1 MNEQFEQHAADTRPA
16 SSTALPID
24 HQGCL
29 SELQLV
35 DIVVF
40 FLCYNSQ
47 LGERKRRGGVERA
60 AGENPEKVSD
70 GKTKKFRWC
79 FKKNK

>member
-1 MNEQFEQHAADTRPA
+1 MNEQFEQHAADTHPA
-16 SSTALPID
+16 SSTAPTID

-40 FLCYNSQ
+40 FLCQNS
-47 LGERKRRGGVERA
+47 RDV
-60 AGENPEKVSD
+60 D
-70 GKTKKFRWC
+70 
-79 FKKNK
+79 